1 MALEGTLRDFSLAD
15 IFQLIG
21 LQRKTGVLTLRS
33 AEDVVTISFLDGK
46 VVGADSLNKRLED
59 RLGQVLLR
67 TRTITQE
74 QLDAALREQMET
86 LERLGRI
93 LLKRGV
99 VTRDGMRQAVQTQ
112 ILQVIFRV
120 FRWKD
125 GDYQFSQEISIDY
138 DAELVVPI
146 SSESILMEGARMLDE
161 WPIIEKRIAHR
172 GVIYL
177 PTPAARDVE
186 VASPEETEEL
196 ESFEFEAEP
205 PLSTGKLRITPVER
219 DVLTLLDGYST
230 VDDVVRQSPHG
241 EFETCKALYTLLT
254 RSLIR
259 QATREELTRALL
271 PRPSA
276 APTPAPPMRLPWLA
290 LLLAP
295 LLIAGALLATRNPYN
310 PLLGPG
316 PSLPTR
322 LGTVASWAR
331 LWGVWQVLEGRAV
344 LVGSLPVTV
353 GDLSK
358 ERLLPD
364 WALKDPWGRPYR
376 FVLHEQSVVL
386 AGSTPSGAP
395 DPALLLTQRLSL
407 EEEADAGGSRAVVLV
422 P

>member
-46 VVGADSLNKRLED
+46 VVAADSLHKRLED

-67 TRTITQE
+67 TGMIDQE
-74 QLDAALREQMET
+74 QLEGALREQMET

-93 LLKRGV
+93 FLKRGIV
-99 VTRDGMRQAVQTQ
+99 NRDDMRRAMEKQ

-125 GDYQFSQEISIDY
+125 GDYQFSQETSIDY

-146 SSESILMEGARMLDE
+146 SAESILMEGARMLDE

-177 PTPAARDVE
+177 PTPAARDAE
-186 VASPEETEEL
+186 VATAEELEEL
-196 ESFEFEAEP
+196 ESFEFETEP
-205 PLSTGKLRITPVER
+205 PVSTGKLRITPVER
-219 DVLTLLDGYST
+219 DVLALLDGLST
-230 VDDVVRQSPHG
+230 VDDVVKKSPHS

-259 QATREELTRALL
+259 EASRDELTRALL
-271 PRPSA
+271 HAA
-276 APTPAPPMRLPWLA
+276 APTPPKPAPLRLPWLA
-290 LLLAP
+290 IVVAP
-295 LLIAGALLATRNPYN
+295 LLIAGLLLSPRNPMN
-310 PLLGPG
+310 PLLGP
-316 PSLPTR
+316 SPT
-322 LGTVASWAR
+322 LFASVGTASSWFR
-331 LWGVWQVLEGRAV
+331 LWGLWQTLQARAT
-344 LVGSLPVTV
+344 LVGSYPLTLS
-353 GDLSK
+353 DLVQD
-358 ERLLPD
+358 RLLPER
-364 WALKDPWGRPYR
+364 ALKDPWHRPYR
-376 FVLHEQSVVL
+376 YALYDHSVLV
-386 AGSTPSGAP
+386 AGNAPSGTP
-395 DPALLLTQRLSL
+395 DPNLILVQHLSFD
-407 EEEADAGGSRAVVLV
+407 EELDTRASRGVTLA